1 MTSTASALTRIPWR
15 AGRYSH
21 KAKKRAFPASASSEA
36 NVGSSKFG
44 KMVARRLQ
52 NGADAVDRT
61 FAENGLRSVAV
72 GSAGNA
78 RFAGQACRRRGMV
91 VQIG

>member
-1 MTSTASALTRIPWR
+1 
-15 AGRYSH
+15 
-21 KAKKRAFPASASSEA
+21 
-36 NVGSSKFG
+36 
-44 KMVARRLQ
+44 MVARRLQ